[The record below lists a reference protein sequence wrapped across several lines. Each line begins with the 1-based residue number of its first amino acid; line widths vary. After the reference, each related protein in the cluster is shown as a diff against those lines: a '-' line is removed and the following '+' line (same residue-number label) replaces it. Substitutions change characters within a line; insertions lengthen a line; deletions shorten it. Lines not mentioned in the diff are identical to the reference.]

1 MTQRS
6 TGLVPSICGW
16 RESALVVPLSVLAGC
31 LLVVLGAQARV
42 PVPGTD
48 VPGTLQL
55 LAVLLVGFSLP
66 PARAVAAT
74 LLYLLCGAAGLP
86 FFAGSVGLMGSTG
99 GYIVGFVLASW
110 LVSHLAGGRD
120 AVWLRLLAAGSAG
133 LVVVFVA
140 GSVWRVCLVLLFDG
154 LGDSV
159 RLAVTT
165 GVVPFVLKGVIELL
179 VAVSLVGAIRGGR
192 RVSADVDVA
201 KGN

>member
-6 TGLVPSICGW
+6 SGLAPSICGS
-16 RESALVVPLSVLAGC
+16 RESVLAVPLSVFAGC
-31 LLVVLGAQARV
+31 FLVILSAQARI

-55 LAVLLVGFSLP
+55 LAVLLVGFSLS

-86 FFAGSVGLMGSTG
+86 VFAGSVGLMGSTG
-99 GYIVGFVLASW
+99 GYIVGFVLAAW

-133 LVVVFVA
+133 LVVVFAA
-140 GSVWRVCLVLLFDG
+140 GSVWRVCLVLLFGG

-159 RLAVTT
+159 GLAVST

-179 VAVSLVGAIRGGR
+179 VAVALVGAIRGGR
-192 RVSADVDVA
+192 RASADADVA
-201 KGN
+201 RGN